1 MVDAIESLVTK
12 YIDIRDA
19 GERFIDTYRR
29 VGTDP
34 FKEVLYGDR

>member
-1 MVDAIESLVTK
+1 LITR
-12 YIDIRDA
+12 YIDIRTV

-29 VGTDP
+29 VGMDP